1 MRYSNI
7 RASICALIIMVCLF
21 ACSKDNQQSLAGAV
35 NPSPLCDTTNMQYAT
50 NILPILQ
57 AYCYS
62 CHGNGSTAGS
72 GGISLDGYV
81 NLQKWAAN
89 GILVGNITHA
99 SGFVAMPVGAP
110 KLSDC
115 DINKIIDWVNHGIQN
130 N

>member
-1 MRYSNI
+1 
-7 RASICALIIMVCLF
+7 
-21 ACSKDNQQSLAGAV
+21 
-35 NPSPLCDTTNMQYAT
+35 MQYAT
-50 NILPILQ
+50 NVLPILQ

-72 GGISLDGYV
+72 GGISLDGYA

-99 SGFVAMPVGAP
+99 SGFVAMPFGQP

-115 DINKIIDWVNHGIQN
+115 DINKIIDWVNRGIQN